1 MQKKLIALAVAGALV
16 APAAAMADAEIYGKL
31 RMSVDF
37 NDNGDTTD
45 GNDDSALALTSH
57 ASRIGF
63 KGSEELS
70 GGLKAI
76 WQLESEMEIDDG
88 DDLTSK
94 QRNTYVGLAGDFGQ
108 VRAGRHDT
116 PYKLMGKHIDIFVDT
131 GADYNAVIQFDTRAP
146 NAIAYISPD
155 MSGFTFAGA
164 YVTAH
169 NASDLGGGG
178 FTSTDDL
185 PRLEEEGEMDAIS
198 LMAQYKMAGLYLGI
212 AYESLNG
219 IVPPDSGDDLDDATS
234 LKLAASYELA
244 EATQFGLIYQT
255 NEAGDAEQDN
265 IYFSVAHKMGDTTLK
280 FAYGQLGELE
290 GELEGDDLP
299 GEDGADFFALGVTQA
314 LSKTTELY
322 ALYATMGNED
332 NGDNGLK
339 KVDYGDGDL
348 GEDVA
353 TLSFGLNHK
362 FSSM

>member
-169 NASDLGGGG
+169 NVSDLGDPST

-185 PRLEEEGEMDAIS
+185 PRSEEEGEMDAIS
-198 LMAQYKMAGLYLGI
+198 LMAQYKMGGLYLGI

-234 LKLAASYELA
+234 LKLAGSYELA

-255 NEAGDAEQDN
+255 SEFGDVAEQDN
-265 IYFSVAHKMGDTTLK
+265 IYLSIAHKMGDTTLK

-290 GELEGDDLP
+290 GDNLD

-332 NGDNGLK
+332 EGTNGLK
-339 KVDYGDGDL
+339 KVDYGTGDA